1 MIVEKDFKDIKNIKF
16 FTNNDKYNF
25 IIFYYDE
32 KSKTYVEI
40 ETKKNN
46 NENIYTITDL
56 KISIII
62 INEKYIAKISIIN
75 DNITIIIDKK
85 HSNMITIN
93 EKINILGNQKQV
105 AEDTLI
111 LLIKNIRDYLKNK
124 ISFVIKSL
132 KIKPEIREKI
142 SQLISNL

>member
-1 MIVEKDFKDIKNIKF
+1 MIVEKDFKDVKNIKF